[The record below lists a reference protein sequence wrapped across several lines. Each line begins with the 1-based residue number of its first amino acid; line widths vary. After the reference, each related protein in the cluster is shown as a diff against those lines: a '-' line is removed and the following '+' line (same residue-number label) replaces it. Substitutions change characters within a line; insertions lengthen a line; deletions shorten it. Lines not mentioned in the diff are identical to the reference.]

1 MNASGQSEFAGSCV
15 LLSGGT
21 SGIGKATALAFA
33 SAGARVVITGRN
45 LEAGEELV
53 RAGSSTAGEI
63 IFMSCDLADSDQV
76 VDVTRA
82 AVARLG
88 RLDIAV
94 NNAGHQEKRGP
105 LHEQSQAV
113 FDRVFA
119 VNVRAVHLA
128 MCTQIEAMLAQEAV
142 PGREKGVIVNTASVS
157 GIRNPN
163 PGFAVYSAS
172 KAAMISL
179 TKSAAM
185 EYGPQGLRINA
196 VAPGR
201 VETPMLLAS
210 KVADMETVAAGLP
223 LRRLGRPEEVAEAI
237 LWLSS
242 SRSAFVAGH
251 VLAADGGFLAQ

>member
-1 MNASGQSEFAGSCV
+1 MPKDQS

-33 SAGARVVITGRN
+33 RAGARVVITGRD
-45 LEAGEELV
+45 LEAGETLV
-53 RAGSSTAGEI
+53 RAGADMPGEI
-63 IFMSCDLADSDQV
+63 IFMSCDQTDAARI
-76 VDVTRA
+76 VDVTQE

-105 LHEQSQAV
+105 LHEQPLEV

-119 VNVRAVHLA
+119 VNVRAVHTA
-128 MCTQIEAMLAQEAV
+128 MRAQIAVMLGQEADA
-142 PGREKGVIVNTASVS
+142 GQGKGVIINTASVS
-157 GIRNPN
+157 GVRNPN
-163 PGFAVYSAS
+163 PGFALYSAS

-185 EYGPQGLRINA
+185 EYAPQGIRINA

-210 KVADMETVAAGLP
+210 KVADMKSVAAGLP
-223 LRRLGRPEEVAEAI
+223 LRRLGQPEEVAEAI
-237 LWLSS
+237 LWLASARSS
-242 SRSAFVAGH
+242 FVAGH
-251 VLAADGGFLAQ
+251 VLSVDGGFLAQ

>member
-1 MNASGQSEFAGSCV
+1 MSNAFEDKGV

-21 SGIGKATALAFA
+21 SGIGRATALAFA
-33 SAGARVVITGRN
+33 AEGARVVITGRN
-45 LEAGEELV
+45 SAQGEAVAAEAAMLP
-53 RAGSSTAGEI
+53 GEI
-63 IFMSCDLADSDQV
+63 SFLPCDVAEPTQIEE
-76 VDVTRA
+76 VTEA

-94 NNAGHQEKRGP
+94 NNAGHQEKRAP
-105 LHEQSQAV
+105 LIEQSLEV

-119 VNVRAVHLA
+119 INVRAIHVA
-128 MCTQIEAMLAQEAV
+128 MQAQIKVMLAA
-142 PGREKGVIVNTASVS
+142 GGGAIVNTASVS

-185 EYGPQGLRINA
+185 ELAPQGIRINA

-201 VETPMLLAS
+201 VETPMLHAS
-210 KVADMETVAAGLP
+210 KVADMTTIAAGLP
-223 LRRLGRPEEVAEAI
+223 LRRLGQPEEVAEAI
-237 LWLSS
+237 LWLASERAS
-242 SRSAFVAGH
+242 FVVGH
-251 VLAADGGFLAQ
+251 VLSADGGFLAQ